1 MELKIDS
8 IIDALKSPLGIID
21 NPERRSQIEDYI
33 EAARLPLERAV
44 FDLLSQFAE
53 SVNDEV
59 SAHYQVTLSYRAGVL
74 DLAVQAAEA
83 DEPDG
88 AAWSLADGEVEK
100 ITLRIPAELK
110 GLAAEAASQASLSAN
125 SWVIKTLSRH
135 LRKGD
140 ALALERGLRR
150 RGRRHS
156 GASTP
161 SGRTA
166 GQPASALA
174 RTRRATRPR
183 GRSATTA
190 PSPPPGRRPISA
202 TLRWRGI
209 RMMRAMPGSSAVR
222 SSCRWSGGAFRW

>member
-1 MELKIDS
+1 MELKVDS

-83 DEPDG
+83 AEPDG
-88 AAWSLADGEVEK
+88 AAWSMADGEVEK

-110 GLAAEAASQASLSAN
+110 ELAAEAASQASLSAN
-125 SWVIKTLSRH
+125 SWFVKTLSRH
-135 LRKGD
+135 LRKVDPSESG
-140 ALALERGLRR
+140 GR
-150 RGRRHS
+150 RGRRGRHHQGGQKLS
-156 GASTP
+156 G
-161 SGRTA
+161 
-166 GQPASALA
+166 
-174 RTRRATRPR
+174 
-183 GRSATTA
+183 
-190 PSPPPGRRPISA
+190 
-202 TLRWRGI
+202 W
-209 RMMRAMPGSSAVR
+209 V
-222 SSCRWSGGAFRW
+222 GGEDDEN

>member
-74 DLAVQAAEA
+74 DLEVRAAEA
-83 DEPDG
+83 DEADG
-88 AAWSLADGEVEK
+88 AAWSMADGEVEK

-110 GLAAEAASQASLSAN
+110 EMAAEAASQASLSAN
-125 SWVIKTLSRH
+125 SWFIKTLSRH
-135 LRKGD
+135 LRKVD
-140 ALALERGLRR
+140 ASELARR
-150 RGRRHS
+150 RGRH
-156 GASTP
+156 
-161 SGRTA
+161 
-166 GQPASALA
+166 
-174 RTRRATRPR
+174 
-183 GRSATTA
+183 
-190 PSPPPGRRPISA
+190 GRRHQGGQK
-202 TLRWRGI
+202 L
-209 RMMRAMPGSSAVR
+209 
-222 SSCRWSGGAFRW
+222 SGWVGGEDDEN